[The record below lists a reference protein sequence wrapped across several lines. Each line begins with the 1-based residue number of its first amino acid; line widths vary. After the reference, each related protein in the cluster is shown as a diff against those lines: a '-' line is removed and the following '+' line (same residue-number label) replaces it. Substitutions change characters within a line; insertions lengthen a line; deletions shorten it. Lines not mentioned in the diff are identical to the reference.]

1 MEEIEK
7 KLNDLLKEIEKSQ
20 DLDRFGA
27 MAFLQGMLEFN
38 LREYIEE

>member
-7 KLNDLLKEIEKSQ
+7 KLQPLLEEIEKSQ

-27 MAFLQGMLEFN
+27 LAFLQGILEEY
-38 LREYIEE
+38 LRMYIE